1 MKDPIKYHTLKYL
14 LDQELLE
21 KEETQKWLK
30 LLPRMTDEQADQL
43 ITNIKNVALAKRGKK
58 IFEAIAKFKEE
69 LKPLYEEEERI
80 LMEEAK
86 EALNQ
91 ETKVDLEKVREKLR
105 QKPPN
110 KRS

>member
-14 LDQELLE
+14 LNEDILE
-21 KEETQKWLK
+21 KEEAQKWLK
-30 LLPRMTDEQADQL
+30 LLPKMTDKQAEQL
-43 ITNIKNVALAKRGKK
+43 IINIKNVACAKRGKE
-58 IFEAIAKFKEE
+58 IFEAIAKFKEG

-86 EALNQ
+86 EALDQ
-91 ETKVDLEKVREKLR
+91 ETQEDLEKVREKLR

-110 KRS
+110 KRP